1 MSRTELPYPI
11 VMREVDTGEGV
22 QYEVTV
28 PDLPGC
34 VAAGESPEEA
44 LSEIGTFMREWL
56 EEADLIG
63 VTPKARKAY
72 SGRFTVRTSQSTH
85 QALDERAA
93 IEGVSLSHLVTEILG
108 EFVGRRW
115 TNDLGFAP
123 YGSRL
128 GAPNEATLEYLL
140 DSVAQVSLGQ
150 KLQVAPL
157 ASQELDRVAALIGL
171 NDGSQRASA

>member
-63 VTPKARKAY
+63 VTPKARKPY

-93 IEGVSLSHLVTEILG
+93 IEGVSL
-108 EFVGRRW
+108 
-115 TNDLGFAP
+115 
-123 YGSRL
+123 
-128 GAPNEATLEYLL
+128 AT
-140 DSVAQVSLGQ
+140 S
-150 KLQVAPL
+150 
-157 ASQELDRVAALIGL
+157 
-171 NDGSQRASA
+171 